1 MLIQSS
7 NNTEVTI
14 GIIFCGFFMVLF
26 ALCVHFRCND
36 INGKI
41 NRSDSI
47 KYIFFSCIP
56 IISLFVIIY
65 LLFAKGEQSLKNDTE
80 KNLFDKKDNINMFDI
95 INELQDKY
103 QEQLID
109 SDEIIDTNICNDLY
123 IACNKIFDVKQVV
136 IDKNIGLN
144 DIIKFYRDMKSDDVL
159 WDDDTGKYLPFV
171 AILNA
176 KTLSLFSDN
185 KNLPASQLKKL
196 IITEMRQISIQKM
209 NIEHKNSVFQNFFG
223 DAKKIWILFFL
234 IVSICMMIY
243 PPYHK
248 VVPNKG
254 DEFVGYSMIGTF
266 PEKTT
271 NASKKFI
278 SVDYATLAF
287 HEIILAV
294 TCCAGYMLMTVIRKK

>member
-185 KNLPASQLKKL
+185 KNL
-196 IITEMRQISIQKM
+196 
-209 NIEHKNSVFQNFFG
+209 
-223 DAKKIWILFFL
+223 
-234 IVSICMMIY
+234 
-243 PPYHK
+243 
-248 VVPNKG
+248 
-254 DEFVGYSMIGTF
+254 
-266 PEKTT
+266 
-271 NASKKFI
+271 
-278 SVDYATLAF
+278 
-287 HEIILAV
+287 
-294 TCCAGYMLMTVIRKK
+294 

>member
-1 MLIQSS
+1 M
-7 NNTEVTI
+7 
-14 GIIFCGFFMVLF
+14 
-26 ALCVHFRCND
+26 
-36 INGKI
+36 
-41 NRSDSI
+41 
-47 KYIFFSCIP
+47 
-56 IISLFVIIY
+56 
-65 LLFAKGEQSLKNDTE
+65 FAKGEQSLKNDAE
-80 KNLFDKKDNINMFDI
+80 KKFFDKKDNFSKFDI
-95 INELQDKY
+95 ISELQDKY
-103 QEQLID
+103 QKQLID
-109 SDEIIDTNICNDLY
+109 GNEIADTNICNDLY
-123 IACNKIFDVKQVV
+123 IACNKIFDVKQVL

-144 DIIKFYRDMKSDDVL
+144 DIIKFYRDMKSDNVL

-196 IITEMRQISIQKM
+196 IITEMRQVSIQKV
-209 NIEHKNSVFQNFFG
+209 NNEHKNSVFQNLFS
-223 DAKKIWILFFL
+223 DTKKFWILFFL
-234 IVSICMMIY
+234 IVSVCMMLY

-278 SVDYATLAF
+278 SVDYTTLTF

-294 TCCAGYMLMTVIRKK
+294 TCCTGYMLMTVIRKK